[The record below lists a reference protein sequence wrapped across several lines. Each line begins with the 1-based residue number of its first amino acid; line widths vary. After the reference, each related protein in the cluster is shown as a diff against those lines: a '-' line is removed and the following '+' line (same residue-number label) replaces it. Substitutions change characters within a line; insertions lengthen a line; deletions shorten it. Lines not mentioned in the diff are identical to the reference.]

1 MDFIALLGLDFE
13 ALQSP
18 LRTHL
23 VIQGLQESD
32 RISLRLLVKD
42 KVEALH
48 NQIIVSL
55 LISVANAH
63 LLPYIALAVSA
74 AVMVAKKE
82 SGR

>member
-1 MDFIALLGLDFE
+1 M
-13 ALQSP
+13 
-18 LRTHL
+18 
-23 VIQGLQESD
+23 
-32 RISLRLLVKD
+32 
-42 KVEALH
+42 EALH
-48 NQIIVSL
+48 NQIIVTL